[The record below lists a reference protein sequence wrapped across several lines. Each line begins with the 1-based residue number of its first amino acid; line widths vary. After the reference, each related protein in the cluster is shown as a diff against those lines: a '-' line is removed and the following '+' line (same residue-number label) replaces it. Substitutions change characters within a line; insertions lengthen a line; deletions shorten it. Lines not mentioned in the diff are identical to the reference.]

1 MNAITARNEILKW
14 IGAFVAVIVIGVV
27 LYLGAVLHMY
37 ILGWIVGLIG
47 WIFG

>member
-14 IGAFVAVIVIGVV
+14 VGAFVACIVIGIVI
-27 LYLGAVLHMY
+27 YLGAVLHMY
-37 ILGWIVGLIG
+37 ILGWVVGLFG